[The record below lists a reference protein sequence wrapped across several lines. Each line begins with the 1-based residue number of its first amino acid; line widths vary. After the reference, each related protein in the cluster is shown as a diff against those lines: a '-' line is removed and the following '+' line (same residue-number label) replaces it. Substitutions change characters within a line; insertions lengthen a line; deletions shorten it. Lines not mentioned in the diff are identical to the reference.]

1 MITKEAYC
9 EEHNLNYEGIY
20 LIHNDISILTS
31 RCDLCE
37 EEFNIERKKDEDQE
51 IKLKNDENALK
62 LLNTFEKSNI
72 PLRYREKDF
81 DNYVCD
87 NDENKLNALKL
98 IKNNQVI
105 GLGSGRAATSL
116 VKSLAKL
123 IKLKNYNI
131 KGIPTSLQIKL
142 VAEKAG
148 IELIQSDQVNHID
161 IVFDGADQ
169 IDSEKYVIKGGGG
182 ALLRENILFS
192 LANKVVV
199 MADKT
204 KFVKNFTRTVPIEI
218 HPLARN
224 TIINSIK
231 KLGGESK
238 IRSLDRG
245 YPFFTE
251 NGNIILDCDF
261 GTIKNPKTLTQKIKL
276 IPGVLESGIFL
287 RKPDIIYK
295 AKTNGKFEII

>member
-1 MITKEAYC
+1 MSYDGAMEA
-9 EEHNLNYEGIY
+9 LS
-20 LIHNDISILTS
+20 ND
-31 RCDLCE
+31 
-37 EEFNIERKKDEDQE
+37 
-51 IKLKNDENALK
+51 
-62 LLNTFEKSNI
+62 
-72 PLRYREKDF
+72 
-81 DNYVCD
+81 
-87 NDENKLNALKL
+87 ALKL
-98 IKNNQVI
+98 IRNDQVI

-116 VKSLAKL
+116 VKSLGKL

-148 IELIQSDQVNHID
+148 IELIESDQVNHID

-224 TIINSIK
+224 AIINSIK

>member
-1 MITKEAYC
+1 MEA
-9 EEHNLNYEGIY
+9 LSS
-20 LIHNDISILTS
+20 D
-31 RCDLCE
+31 
-37 EEFNIERKKDEDQE
+37 
-51 IKLKNDENALK
+51 
-62 LLNTFEKSNI
+62 
-72 PLRYREKDF
+72 
-81 DNYVCD
+81 
-87 NDENKLNALKL
+87 ALKL

-204 KFVKNFTRTVPIEI
+204 KFVKNFTRIVPIEI

-224 TIINSIK
+224 AIINSIK

-251 NGNIILDCDF
+251 NGNIILDCNF

>member
-1 MITKEAYC
+1 MSYDDAMEA
-9 EEHNLNYEGIY
+9 LSS
-20 LIHNDISILTS
+20 D
-31 RCDLCE
+31 
-37 EEFNIERKKDEDQE
+37 
-51 IKLKNDENALK
+51 
-62 LLNTFEKSNI
+62 
-72 PLRYREKDF
+72 
-81 DNYVCD
+81 
-87 NDENKLNALKL
+87 ALKL

-251 NGNIILDCDF
+251 NGNIILDCNF

>member
-1 MITKEAYC
+1 
-9 EEHNLNYEGIY
+9 
-20 LIHNDISILTS
+20 
-31 RCDLCE
+31 
-37 EEFNIERKKDEDQE
+37 
-51 IKLKNDENALK
+51 
-62 LLNTFEKSNI
+62 
-72 PLRYREKDF
+72 
-81 DNYVCD
+81 
-87 NDENKLNALKL
+87 
-98 IKNNQVI
+98 
-105 GLGSGRAATSL
+105 
-116 VKSLAKL
+116 
-123 IKLKNYNI
+123 
-131 KGIPTSLQIKL
+131 
-142 VAEKAG
+142 
-148 IELIQSDQVNHID
+148 
-161 IVFDGADQ
+161 
-169 IDSEKYVIKGGGG
+169 
-182 ALLRENILFS
+182 
-192 LANKVVV
+192 

-224 TIINSIK
+224 AIINSIK